1 MFKNKSANL
10 IAVYGIFVF
19 LGLLFYFLVLNPLS
33 VYDVDDWLYIYE
45 LRKPIPM
52 IHAWNPTR
60 VFPETFMP
68 LVSYFGV
75 LAINPLI
82 DNYYYSLSAAHGLF
96 ASILFTLYFV
106 MFVLLFYKRK
116 LASAKRSVAYGAVFV
131 FLHFFSHIYRGHDN
145 PSVLYSINLTCFY
158 FYTLS
163 AIINASLVMYLMS
176 YDGLKKWFVRSSL
189 LNKLIVVIW
198 MYFALNSNLY
208 SSVVLATYIG
218 TDLFINL
225 MKDCKTKKF
234 NLRTYLAEN
243 KLDLVV
249 IVWWLAV
256 NLIEVMGGR
265 AGSIHGNLMANLPQT
280 ILFGVAS
287 LIVKNICILAF
298 EIVILLKWHKMHA
311 KKLNINAQKFL
322 MYIGFQMLYLI
333 LLSAYVE
340 KSYIIKSEVILC
352 SFFYIF
358 LAEILCLNSLI
369 KVNEKNKRLPLILLG
384 ALAFLLIHP
393 GRMIIPYNFSGIPY
407 NQCEALFNDVLE
419 QFKEAQEKGDNELV
433 VELPKFDSDDN
444 WPLCD
449 FIGERYSE
457 ALYRHKVIDSYI
469 KVSDVVFSEEKS
481 REFITGQ

>member
-1 MFKNKSANL
+1 
-10 IAVYGIFVF
+10 
-19 LGLLFYFLVLNPLS
+19 
-33 VYDVDDWLYIYE
+33 
-45 LRKPIPM
+45 
-52 IHAWNPTR
+52 
-60 VFPETFMP
+60 
-68 LVSYFGV
+68 
-75 LAINPLI
+75 
-82 DNYYYSLSAAHGLF
+82 
-96 ASILFTLYFV
+96 
-106 MFVLLFYKRK
+106 
-116 LASAKRSVAYGAVFV
+116 
-131 FLHFFSHIYRGHDN
+131 
-145 PSVLYSINLTCFY
+145 
-158 FYTLS
+158 
-163 AIINASLVMYLMS
+163 MYLMS

-218 TDLFINL
+218 TDFFINL

-234 NLRTYLAEN
+234 NLRTYLTEN
-243 KLDLVV
+243 KLNLVV
-249 IVWWLAV
+249 IVWWFAV

-280 ILFGVAS
+280 ILFGIAS
-287 LIVKNICILAF
+287 LVVKNICILTF